1 MPPLKRQGSGAGP
14 ICIFGAPRD
23 EKVRVLR
30 LANVAKVLYIMH
42 GFDISLFSPEPASE
56 GDFGGQNGT
65 FW

>member
-1 MPPLKRQGSGAGP
+1 MPPLEGEGSGAGAL
-14 ICIFGAPRD
+14 CIFCAPRD

-30 LANVAKVLYIMH
+30 LANVANVLYIMH

-56 GDFGGQNGT
+56 GDLGGQNGA